1 MIQAG
6 VYEERQIVKER
17 SMTHPIKK
25 PATVGCTGRALS
37 AAAWIHRAAVVLA
50 IVLVPA
56 VSAHG
61 GDIVT
66 SDRIALTGS
75 TTFGSANAILWHPY
89 DERIY
94 FANDAPANATPAG
107 GIYRILANG
116 TVELVV
122 GADRPAGLA
131 LDDFSLDLYFTED
144 AGGGVYRSPIVD
156 YQTSTYGPPVGVADL
171 VPGEDQTTGVTI
183 VHLDY
188 NGPYPASEHGMV
200 SDPGTDY
207 LIQFNTD
214 TYPDPGSATPL
225 QQDTGTDWVSLTSN
239 DRHIYLADAS
249 AATGGV
255 YEIGALVN
263 GSYLT
268 RVDDAAVLVE
278 PVGVAVGKCSRTIY
292 VTTQAQDALYALD
305 PLTGAAELLASGFT
319 DLEPNSVAVNWDG
332 DTIWVSDRGTSTIYE
347 FAVVPRT
354 TVIRYTLQDVTFDD
368 GGTVSGFFD
377 FDPTL
382 PPNVNCVAGWS
393 ENYEI
398 TVSGGD
404 TGNFPPYTYT
414 DEEFGPITS
423 GGGIADQG
431 IRFFTFGNT
440 GGQVGGRRLNIGVAV
455 ETWAL
460 GSDLT
465 IPLVSSPGNST
476 EFRLVSL
483 SPLMFASRLIMP
495 GGTLVG
501 APVDLC
507 PGFDDGEDADTDG
520 VPDGCDL
527 CPNTIPGAPVNADGC
542 PHPAIPAD
550 FDNDGDVDIGDFVAL
565 AACLEGPGV
574 TTSVSCVSRD
584 LDVDSDVDL
593 ADFARFQH
601 CYSGAGIPGVAGCNQ

>member
-1 MIQAG
+1 MI
-6 VYEERQIVKER
+6 
-17 SMTHPIKK
+17 HPIKK
-25 PATVGCTGRALS
+25 SGTVGCTNPALS
-37 AAAWIHRAAVVLA
+37 AVAWVHRATLVLA
-50 IVLVPA
+50 IVLGSA

-61 GDIVT
+61 GGIVT
-66 SDRIALTGS
+66 SDRVALTGS

-89 DERIY
+89 DEQIY
-94 FANDAPANATPAG
+94 FANDAPSNATPAG
-107 GIYRILANG
+107 GIYRILADG

-122 GADRPAGLA
+122 GADRPAGIA

-171 VPGEDQTTGVTI
+171 VPGEDATTGVTI
-183 VHLDY
+183 LPLSY
-188 NGPYPASEHGMV
+188 NGPYPASERGIV
-200 SDPGTDY
+200 SDPGTDS
-207 LIQFNTD
+207 LVQFNTD
-214 TYPDPGSATPL
+214 TYPDPGSVTPL

-239 DRHIYLADAS
+239 KRHIYLADAS

-255 YEIGALVN
+255 YEIGALSN

-292 VTTQAQDALYALD
+292 VTTQAQDALFALD

-347 FAVVPRT
+347 FAVVPPT
-354 TVIRYTLQDVTFDD
+354 TVIRYTLQNVTFDD
-368 GGTVSGFFD
+368 GGTVSGYFD

-382 PPNVNCVAGWS
+382 PTHADCVPGWS

-398 TVSGGD
+398 VVSGGD
-404 TGNFPPYTYT
+404 TGNFPPYIYT

-423 GGGIADQG
+423 GGGISNEG

-440 GGQVGGRRLNIGVAV
+440 GGQVGGRRLNIGVVV

-476 EFRLVSL
+476 EFRLVSI
-483 SPLMFASRLIMP
+483 SPFMFVTRLIMP
-495 GGTLVG
+495 GGTLAG
-501 APVDLC
+501 APVDPCPGDADDDGDGVCNASDLC
-507 PGFDDGEDADTDG
+507 PGFDDAADADADG
-520 VPDGCDL
+520 TPDGCDA
-527 CPNTIPGAPVNADGC
+527 CAGGPASGDTNADGLLDLHDFAAANAC
-542 PHPAIPAD
+542 LTGPGASLGAGCECFD
-550 FDNDGDVDIGDFVAL
+550 FDSDGD
-565 AACLEGPGV
+565 
-574 TTSVSCVSRD
+574 S
-584 LDVDSDVDL
+584 DL
-593 ADFARFQH
+593 ADFAQLQIGFN
-601 CYSGAGIPGVAGCNQ
+601 SP